1 MGNRSFGVEL
11 HQYLPVSTILD
22 EVQLVERLGYDSL
35 WFGDSQMIWREMYV
49 LLGVAA
55 AMTSRV
61 RLGTG
66 VTNPVTRH
74 ATVTASAI
82 ATLQELSQGRMVMG
96 VGVGFTSVNTTG
108 LAAATRDELTRL
120 VQVVRSLC
128 EGETVQGSTGEMK
141 LAFAARGA
149 CPPVLIA
156 AGGPKMLELAGQI
169 GDGVILARYSRHGE
183 ALQAMLGCVRDGRAA
198 SGHPDKPFATCA
210 GPAVAIHQDRAQ
222 ALDAVR
228 PHVARAL
235 LYPLW
240 PISPA
245 AQRASERMRRAY
257 DVYQHLAPGAG
268 HAASVP
274 DEIVSD
280 FAVAGTPDECRE
292 QVRALFDAGIDD
304 IIIRPYAVDGGA
316 RADMIET
323 FAREVMLPL
332 RA

>member
-1 MGNRSFGVEL
+1 MPKPTFGVEL
-11 HQYLPVSTILD
+11 HQYLPVATILD

-35 WFGDSQMIWREMYV
+35 WFGDSQMIWRELYV

-55 AMTSRV
+55 ATTSRV
-61 RLGTG
+61 LLGTG

-74 ATVTASAI
+74 LTVTASAI
-82 ATLQELSQGRMVMG
+82 ATLQELSHGRMRMG

-108 LAAATRDELTRL
+108 LPTATRAEL
-120 VQVVRSLC
+120 VQFVEVVRALC
-128 EGETVQGSTGEMK
+128 EGETVPSATGSMR
-141 LAFAARGA
+141 LAFGGRGTA
-149 CPPVLIA
+149 PPVLVA
-156 AGGPKMLELAGQI
+156 AGGPKMLRLAGEI
-169 GDGVILARYSRHGE
+169 GDGVILARYSCHGE
-183 ALQAMLGCVRDGRAA
+183 ALRAMLRCVREGREA
-198 SGHPDKPFATCA
+198 SGQPDKSFVVCA
-210 GPAVAIHQDRAQ
+210 GPAVAVHPDRAK

-235 LYPLW
+235 FNPLW

-245 AQRASERMRRAY
+245 AQRASERMRSAY

-274 DEIVSD
+274 DEIVSE

-292 QVRALFDAGIDD
+292 QVRGLFDAGIDD
-304 IIIRPYAVDGGA
+304 IIIRPYAVDGGT

-332 RA
+332 RG